1 MISLCRDNML
11 SKEDCEIL
19 IKFFKKKPK
28 KNFHKHETEDN
39 TYNIVLE
46 LNTEKY
52 FFKHFDKLIKDLN
65 YIAKLLNNSMFEYTH
80 LVKWPLKCY
89 QPLHRDF
96 AYEHTTLSS
105 ILYLNDDYD
114 GGET

>member
-1 MISLCRDNML
+1 ML
-11 SKEDCEIL
+11 SKEDCEKL

-65 YIAKLLNNSMFEYTH
+65 YIARLEQAIAKKYGEETVQNPRSTWTQEKEQKY
-80 LVKWPLKCY
+80 LKIFKIY
-89 QPLHRDF
+89 
-96 AYEHTTLSS
+96 
-105 ILYLNDDYD
+105 
-114 GGET
+114 